1 MWYNLYQI
9 NNCGD
14 NMKKQIKGYIKNLNT
29 NEKTDFQTN
38 AIFDNNTIKYVINN
52 EKTNINILST
62 KELILERKNEEI
74 EQKIIFRDGKKTE
87 SIYKMK
93 ENNINLIIQI
103 ETKKITINDEKI
115 IINYKIIDSNDKYE
129 YYIEK
134 SG

>member
-1 MWYNLYQI
+1 
-9 NNCGD
+9 
-14 NMKKQIKGYIKNLNT
+14 
-29 NEKTDFQTN
+29 
-38 AIFDNNTIKYVINN
+38 
-52 EKTNINILST
+52 
-62 KELILERKNEEI
+62 
-74 EQKIIFRDGKKTE
+74 
-87 SIYKMK
+87 MK

>member
-1 MWYNLYQI
+1 
-9 NNCGD
+9 
-14 NMKKQIKGYIKNLNT
+14 MKKQIKGYIKNLNT

-115 IINYKIIDSNDKYE
+115 IINYKIIDSNDEYE